1 MGKSKLADA
10 FGKECPMIN
19 FVLRDIKDMGY
30 PPPDT
35 EILSF
40 TRMAQP
46 QAFSS
51 MIYKSPERNDK
62 YSTIDHETLRGCAR
76 SLFSESLGT
85 ILKPQPLNDHQDA
98 STQNAPTSGNE
109 NLNKALRERRSDAI
123 WNHSIAVGL
132 IQASVETCKL
142 IEVLLY

>member
-19 FVLRDIKDMGY
+19 FVLRDVDDKGY

-35 EILSF
+35 EILNF
-40 TRMAQP
+40 TRMAQS
-46 QAFSS
+46 QVFSS
-51 MIYKSPERNDK
+51 IIYKSPQKNVK
-62 YSTIDHETLRGCAR
+62 YLNIDHEKLTGSAR
-76 SLFSESLGT
+76 SLFSERPGT
-85 ILKPQPLNDHQDA
+85 LLKPQPLNDHQDA
-98 STQNAPTSGNE
+98 STQNALTSGDE
-109 NLNKALRERRSDAI
+109 TLNKAFQERRSDTI

-142 IEVLLY
+142 IEVL